1 MSSGNTND
9 IDQWKL
15 KRLIKSLGAAKG
27 SGTSMITLL
36 VSNKQQLS
44 QPVSLLAEEYGT
56 ATNIKSR
63 VNRLSVLDAITSAQQ
78 RLKLYSKTPP
88 NGLAIFCG
96 TVLTE
101 DGKEKLIN
109 IDFEPPKPINTKLYK
124 CDSRFHVE
132 PLEELFE
139 DSSKFGFIVM
149 DGKGCLYGLLS
160 GNTRT
165 ILHQFAVEL
174 PKKHGRGGQSS
185 MRFARIRLEKRHN
198 YVHKVAEKATQLFIT
213 GNLINVTGL
222 ILAGSAEFKEELE
235 KSDLFDPRLKSKV
248 IHMVDVA
255 YGGENGF
262 GQAISLSKK
271 YLDNVKVLQD
281 QELVTKFFDEIA
293 QDTGKISF
301 GVEETL
307 TALEDGAVEKLLLW
321 ENLDIKRNVYRDAQ
335 GNEIVRYLKSEQTQ
349 DSSLSA
355 ELELVDSALL
365 VDWLAEVYQNHG
377 AELKLLSNGAPETEQ
392 FISGFGGIGGLLR
405 WRRDDYDVE
414 AEEEYFAEGDE
425 DDEYAGFY

>member
-1 MSSGNTND
+1 MSSENTND
-9 IDQWKL
+9 IGQWKL
-15 KRLIKSLGAAKG
+15 KRLIKSLKAAQG
-27 SGTSMITLL
+27 GTSMITLI
-36 VSNKQQLS
+36 VSSKQQIT
-44 QPVSLLAEEYGT
+44 QPAALLADEYGT
-56 ATNIKSR
+56 ASNIKSR
-63 VNRLSVLDAITSAQQ
+63 VNRLSVLDAITSVQQ
-78 RLKLYSKTPP
+78 RLKLYPRTPP

-109 IDFEPPKPINTKLYK
+109 IEFEPFKPINTKLYK

-139 DSSKFGFIVM
+139 DGSTFGFIVM

-165 ILHQFAVEL
+165 TLHQFAVEL

-185 MRFARIRLEKRHN
+185 MRFARLRLEKRHN

-213 GNLINVTGL
+213 NNLINVTGL
-222 ILAGSAEFKEELE
+222 VLAGSAEFKEQLE

-262 GQAISLSKK
+262 SQAISLSKK
-271 YLDNVKVLQD
+271 YLENVKVLQD

-301 GVEETL
+301 GIEDTL
-307 TALEDGAVEKLLLW
+307 NALEDGAVEKLLLW
-321 ENLDIKRNVYRDAQ
+321 ENLEIKRNTYRDAQ
-335 GNEIVRYLKSEQTQ
+335 GNEVVRYVKPEQEQ
-349 DSSLSA
+349 SQGSSLDA
-355 ELELVDSALL
+355 ELELINSELL

-377 AELKLLSNGAPETEQ
+377 AELKLISNGAPETEQ
-392 FISGFGGIGGLLR
+392 FIRGFGGIG
-405 WRRDDYDVE
+405 
-414 AEEEYFAEGDE
+414 
-425 DDEYAGFY
+425 